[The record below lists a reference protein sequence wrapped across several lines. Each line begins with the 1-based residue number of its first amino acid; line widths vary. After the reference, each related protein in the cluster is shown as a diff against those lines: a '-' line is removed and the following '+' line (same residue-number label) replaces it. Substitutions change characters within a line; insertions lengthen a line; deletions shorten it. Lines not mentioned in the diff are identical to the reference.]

1 MKKTILKQELPKNLP
16 LLFRL
21 RSHDCA
27 TYTAQ
32 AAKDK
37 NGNFI
42 KYSFKEVYQTII
54 ETACAF
60 QEIGIKKGDKV
71 ALISENR
78 REWLLAD
85 MGIATLGAA
94 DVPRGNDSLGNEI
107 RYIISFAECS
117 FGIFETKHQ
126 FEKVLEKIEEVPLMK
141 SAILF
146 EDFSLEIEEKA
157 KRLGIQLYDF
167 QLLLKRGSE
176 LYDSKKN
183 EIEKIMDSVETHDLL
198 TIIFT
203 SGTTGQPKGVMLTHR
218 NFIAQLEII
227 HHHFNVQPGDIWLSV
242 LPVCHSFERRL
253 DYIAFALKSGIAYSK
268 PIGAIML
275 PDMQEIRPQ
284 WMIGV
289 PRLWE
294 SLAKGVFRSMKK
306 KGGITLKLF
315 NFFIH
320 VGEIY
325 CQKYELVT
333 GKVLRYYPRP
343 RIFDFIKGII
353 PFIFLWPVH
362 KIGDILVFSKI
373 KDKMGGNFCGAISG
387 GGALQPDIDLFYR
400 TIGFKL
406 LEGYGITEAAPVLS
420 VRNYNCSRPGC
431 VGDILKG
438 VEMKVVKEVDGKIV
452 NTKPLKPGEKGLIL
466 ARGDQIMK
474 GYYKRPDLTEK
485 VIDNEGWL
493 NTGDLGMFSWDG
505 EIKITGRAK
514 DTIVLLGGENIEP
527 HDIEAAM
534 QESEFIENVVLLGQD
549 QKFLGALI
557 VPQKEVLIQYAK
569 DNNINYTFYEEL
581 CENPQIKVLFQDEI
595 EKKISIQ
602 NGFRKCEHVYRLQL
616 LPNSFQI
623 GKELSGK
630 QEIMRHKV
638 RKLYKEEIDKL
649 FE

>member
-1 MKKTILKQELPKNLP
+1 MKKTIQKLDLPKNLP

-21 RSHDCA
+21 RAQDSAD
-27 TYTAQ
+27 YTAQ
-32 AAKDK
+32 AAKDEK
-37 NGNFI
+37 GNFV
-42 KYSFKEVYQTII
+42 KYSFKDVYRTII
-54 ETACAF
+54 ETACVF
-60 QEIGIKKGDKV
+60 QEIGIKSGDKV

-107 RYIISFAECS
+107 RYIISFSECS

-146 EDFSLEIEEKA
+146 EDFSPEIEERAIK
-157 KRLGIQLYDF
+157 LGIRLYDF
-167 QLLLKRGSE
+167 KLLLKRGAE
-176 LYDSKKN
+176 LYNSKKN
-183 EIEKIMDSVETHDLL
+183 EIEKIMDGIESDSLV

-227 HHHFNVQPGDIWLSV
+227 HNHLNVQPGDMWLSV
-242 LPVCHSFERRL
+242 LPVWHSFERCL
-253 DYIAFALKSGIAYSK
+253 DYIAFTLKSGLAYSK

-275 PDMQEIRPQ
+275 PDMQKIHPQ

-294 SLAKGVFRSMKK
+294 SLAKGVFRTMKK
-306 KGGITLKLF
+306 KGGISLKLF
-315 NFFIH
+315 TFFIN
-320 VGEIY
+320 VGENY

-343 RIFDFIKGII
+343 RIFDFLKGII
-353 PFIFLWPVH
+353 PFILLWPVH
-362 KIGDILVFSKI
+362 KLGDVLVYSTI
-373 KDKMGGNFCGAISG
+373 KNKMGGNFSGAISG
-387 GGALQPDIDLFYR
+387 GGALQPDVDLFYR
-400 TIGFKL
+400 AIGFNL

-420 VRNYNCSRPGC
+420 VRNYKCSRPGC
-431 VGDILKG
+431 VGDVLKSA
-438 VEMKVVKEVDGKIV
+438 EMKVVKEIDGKIV
-452 NTKPLKPGEKGLIL
+452 NSKPLRAGEKGLIL
-466 ARGDQIMK
+466 ARGDQIMT
-474 GYYKRPDLTEK
+474 GYFKRPDLTKE
-485 VIDNEGWL
+485 VIDKDGWL

-534 QESEFIENVVLLGQD
+534 QESDFIENAVLLGQD
-549 QKFLGALI
+549 QKFLGTLI
-557 VPQKEVLIQYAK
+557 VPQKEILIQYAK
-569 DNNINYTFYEEL
+569 DNNIDYTFYEDL
-581 CENPQIKVLFQDEI
+581 CENPQIKLLFQEEI
-595 EKKISIQ
+595 EKKISVQ

-630 QEIMRHKV
+630 QEIMRHKI
-638 RKLYKEEIDKL
+638 RNLYTAEIEKL